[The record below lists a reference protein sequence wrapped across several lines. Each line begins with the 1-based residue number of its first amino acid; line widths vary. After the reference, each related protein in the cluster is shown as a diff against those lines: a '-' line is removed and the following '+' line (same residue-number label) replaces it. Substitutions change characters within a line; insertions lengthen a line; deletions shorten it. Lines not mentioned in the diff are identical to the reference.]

1 MIDNKLS
8 KYKNLVVKDIYKNG
22 NYVFISLDNGQNI
35 LLNEKK
41 IYDISEYDAF
51 FEVINMNNINYAI
64 LSRDY
69 DASYVIN
76 LETKKVVFKDKNVY
90 HISKADD
97 KCLHIIRNIGDN
109 TIYNIETKKYLTAPL
124 GYEFEKSLKN
134 NLYVF
139 KEKNNNKGFFDSKR
153 LITDFNGNVLLRD
166 LEGLL
171 NFRDNHLIVDN
182 DDILTIIN
190 LNDIDNLQIKT
201 VKNDQSL
208 LAKPK
213 IYGDGKVL
221 LIKENTISLYDL
233 DLKLRKEIKVDNLK
247 EIIDLEIVDVLKL
260 LIPSQE
266 NDQVVNKHL
275 FINLET
281 EKSLSHSRIAPFP
294 YFNPSTYVGMDY
306 LNGKEQNF
314 YFYDKNF
321 NLIRKIKGCK
331 FDSIDCN
338 KECMFC
344 IENNGR
350 KQVLNTETGL
360 LKDISYDYIKFH
372 VFEPYGYGIDLE
384 KEKMDFFDLNLNVII
399 KDFDY
404 NKYNINI
411 FQNEFSYFIINDYL
425 CISSHIVDC
434 YGQSHYRRIIEQNKG
449 PLIFDKVDCDI
460 YPLDSYI
467 KIVENGENKYF
478 NTETGQFT
486 SFAILAPIN
495 DEGKIDFT
503 KLDSSSLIID
513 QKIKVKKLKR
523 PF

>member
-1 MIDNKLS
+1 M
-8 KYKNLVVKDIYKNG
+8 
-22 NYVFISLDNGQNI
+22 
-35 LLNEKK
+35 
-41 IYDISEYDAF
+41 
-51 FEVINMNNINYAI
+51 
-64 LSRDY
+64 
-69 DASYVIN
+69 
-76 LETKKVVFKDKNVY
+76 
-90 HISKADD
+90 
-97 KCLHIIRNIGDN
+97 
-109 TIYNIETKKYLTAPL
+109 
-124 GYEFEKSLKN
+124 
-134 NLYVF
+134 
-139 KEKNNNKGFFDSKR
+139 
-153 LITDFNGNVLLRD
+153 LRD

-208 LAKPK
+208 LAKPQ

-338 KECMFC
+338 
-344 IENNGR
+344 
-350 KQVLNTETGL
+350 
-360 LKDISYDYIKFH
+360 
-372 VFEPYGYGIDLE
+372 
-384 KEKMDFFDLNLNVII
+384 NVC
-399 KDFDY
+399 F
-404 NKYNINI
+404 
-411 FQNEFSYFIINDYL
+411 
-425 CISSHIVDC
+425 V
-434 YGQSHYRRIIEQNKG
+434 
-449 PLIFDKVDCDI
+449 
-460 YPLDSYI
+460 
-467 KIVENGENKYF
+467 
-478 NTETGQFT
+478 
-486 SFAILAPIN
+486 
-495 DEGKIDFT
+495 
-503 KLDSSSLIID
+503 
-513 QKIKVKKLKR
+513 
-523 PF
+523 

>member
-1 MIDNKLS
+1 
-8 KYKNLVVKDIYKNG
+8 
-22 NYVFISLDNGQNI
+22 
-35 LLNEKK
+35 
-41 IYDISEYDAF
+41 
-51 FEVINMNNINYAI
+51 
-64 LSRDY
+64 
-69 DASYVIN
+69 
-76 LETKKVVFKDKNVY
+76 
-90 HISKADD
+90 
-97 KCLHIIRNIGDN
+97 
-109 TIYNIETKKYLTAPL
+109 
-124 GYEFEKSLKN
+124 
-134 NLYVF
+134 
-139 KEKNNNKGFFDSKR
+139 
-153 LITDFNGNVLLRD
+153 
-166 LEGLL
+166 
-171 NFRDNHLIVDN
+171 
-182 DDILTIIN
+182 
-190 LNDIDNLQIKT
+190 
-201 VKNDQSL
+201 
-208 LAKPK
+208 
-213 IYGDGKVL
+213 
-221 LIKENTISLYDL
+221 
-233 DLKLRKEIKVDNLK
+233 
-247 EIIDLEIVDVLKL
+247 
-260 LIPSQE
+260 
-266 NDQVVNKHL
+266 
-275 FINLET
+275 
-281 EKSLSHSRIAPFP
+281 
-294 YFNPSTYVGMDY
+294 
-306 LNGKEQNF
+306 
-314 YFYDKNF
+314 
-321 NLIRKIKGCK
+321 
-331 FDSIDCN
+331 
-338 KECMFC
+338 MFC

-513 QKIKVKKLKR
+513 QKNKVKKLKR